1 MFENPLEMLYCF
13 FITNISN
20 ERKNFLLEKFEHF
33 RLEKSDVNTLRIL
46 LHGPVGAGKSSFFNS
61 LDSALKGRITGRA
74 PTDSMAGLSFTLKP
88 NIYKLKMEETT
99 LPIELIDTR
108 GMENEAG
115 IGMKIDDIIR
125 ILQGHFDNESD
136 QPKNAVKNKPLK
148 DKIHCLVSVLPANNI
163 SIMGDDVIIQ
173 MRNIRLKARD
183 FGIPQAMI
191 VTKVDE
197 ACPEVLKNIRNIYS
211 SRKIKDK
218 LEKCCQRLGV
228 PMSYIY
234 PVKNYHAEQTTNTE
248 MDILI
253 LQGMLNIVNFAKDY
267 VDDQRDM

>member
-1 MFENPLEMLYCF
+1 MANSPPLLDSPWRSMEW
-13 FITNISN
+13 SD
-20 ERKNFLLEKFEHF
+20 EKKKFLLEKFECF
-33 RLEKSDVNTLRIL
+33 RLGNSDVNTLRIL

-61 LDSALKGRITGRA
+61 VDSALKGRITGRA
-74 PTDSMAGLSFTLKP
+74 RADSMAGTSFTMKP
-88 NIYKLKMEETT
+88 KIYKLKMEETT

-108 GMENEAG
+108 GMENESG
-115 IGMKIDDIIR
+115 IGMKIDDIVR
-125 ILQGHFDNESD
+125 ILQGHFENESD
-136 QPKNAVKNKPLK
+136 QPKNAEKNKPLK

-197 ACPEVLKNIRNIYS
+197 ACPEVQKNIKNIYS
-211 SRKIKDK
+211 SRKIKQK
-218 LEKCCQRLGV
+218 MEECCQRLGV

-234 PVKNYHAEQTTNTE
+234 PVKNYHEEQTTNTE

-253 LQGMLNIVNFAKDY
+253 LQAMLNIVNFAKDY
-267 VDDQRDM
+267 VDDQRDS